1 MRRILK
7 KVPSSLFR
15 GEIIVNYKDIQSLRN
30 RHTKEEFENILLSV
44 EQDLKFNNLRF
55 KKPIPEKYFLEVLNI
70 TEKLYRRII

>member
-1 MRRILK
+1 MY
-7 KVPSSLFR
+7 VR

-70 TEKLYRRII
+70 TEKLYRRIIWKRLI

>member
-1 MRRILK
+1 MY
-7 KVPSSLFR
+7 VR

-30 RHTKEEFENILLSV
+30 RHTKEEFENILSSV

-70 TEKLYRRII
+70 AEKLYRRII

>member
-1 MRRILK
+1 M
-7 KVPSSLFR
+7 
-15 GEIIVNYKDIQSLRN
+15 NYKNIESLKARCS
-30 RHTKEEFENILLSV
+30 KEEFENILLSV

>member
-1 MRRILK
+1 MY
-7 KVPSSLFR
+7 VR